1 MWLESQAASIKSKH
15 CNNYKMEKEKKSVEE
30 RFAEFEERLKAG
42 KEAEDDLEIRDAL
55 LEKGR
60 LLIDENRL
68 VSLQLNLG

>member
-1 MWLESQAASIKSKH
+1 
-15 CNNYKMEKEKKSVEE
+15 MEKEKKSVEE

-42 KEAEDDLEIRDAL
+42 KEAEDDLEIRDVL